1 MWEIIARFA
10 KKIDDSLQLNYSLI
24 LQKRSQNYFFPI
36 FLSFIV
42 GSKIDDGTALF
53 RSIAQMDFLF
63 RQYVCTTFF
72 NGYCQTIYGRRVQN
86 SMSKTRVIFL
96 KGIRGI
102 SKSDKKSK
110 RQFFK
115 K

>member
-10 KKIDDSLQLNYSLI
+10 KKIDDSLQLIHSLI
-24 LQKRSQNYFFPI
+24 LQKRRQNSFFFI

-63 RQYVCTTFF
+63 RQYVHTTFF
-72 NGYCQTIYGRRVQN
+72 NGYCETIYRRRVQN
-86 SMSKTRVIFL
+86 SMSKNKVIFL
-96 KGIRGI
+96 SKGIR
-102 SKSDKKSK
+102 SLKYDTKSK
-110 RQFFK
+110 CQLL
-115 K
+115 

>member
-1 MWEIIARFA
+1 MNMSKMWDIIAA
-10 KKIDDSLQLNYSLI
+10 YVEKIDESLQLIHSLI
-24 LQKRSQNYFFPI
+24 LQKRSQNSFFFLFFSI

-72 NGYCQTIYGRRVQN
+72 NGYCQTIY
-86 SMSKTRVIFL
+86 
-96 KGIRGI
+96 
-102 SKSDKKSK
+102 
-110 RQFFK
+110 
-115 K
+115 